1 MTSRTFQLR
10 VAILLCS
17 HIFEKFPYSMLP
29 ARRVRKLVCAD
40 RHCTGKISPCLK
52 SLEKVRNTTL
62 SILRTDGPDYFLRTL
77 YR

>member
-1 MTSRTFQLR
+1 
-10 VAILLCS
+10 
-17 HIFEKFPYSMLP
+17 MLP
-29 ARRVRKLVCAD
+29 ARRVRKLVCVTFTD